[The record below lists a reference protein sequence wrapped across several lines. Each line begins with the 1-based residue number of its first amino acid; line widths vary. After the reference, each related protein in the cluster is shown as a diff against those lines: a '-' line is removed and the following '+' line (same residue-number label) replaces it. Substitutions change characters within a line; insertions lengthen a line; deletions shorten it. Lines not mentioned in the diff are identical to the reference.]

1 MELAFF
7 YEPSTLGPMRAEAY
21 IAKARKIYDDIIN
34 GKIGAYKFF
43 IKSTLKLF
51 NLTDKTQLQILANF
65 LCKNEPEYSSNDGR
79 KIFVNI
85 EYSDN
90 GKYEII
96 NNGNPLK
103 YNFSFIEGKDKDP
116 VEDNVLIIEL
126 EDIIS
131 QLPESDK
138 VPNTKQTGL
147 YSIIA
152 TKLFWENLTKHNN
165 IVKDPIKYNENNDDE
180 LFKPLLKRSFG
191 EYCVDYMYYNN
202 KGRVHDY
209 CDAITLLFFIYL
221 WKSISIGEFYYIE
234 NYSEYIKPNDEDKER
249 IIDRKLPAFV
259 HLYPQIYSFTKNFT
273 TIVKPRNNR
282 SKGIIYYYKSPVN
295 ILATRLVEISSPN
308 IIKTELLKPLIDLT
322 EQIYEVT
329 VIDLFYEGSER
340 SISRLSTFISSL
352 HCANT
357 EFFIP
362 IINAEG
368 NGSIISLLIKTFD
381 ENAVT
386 TLKRNVVLLF
396 FKSSVLIQQ
405 IVDQYNITVAKSIQ
419 IPTICEYYKL
429 SDEEVNKIVRTYN
442 TNWTNYNVADNVIDP
457 FYNVYKQYKNETI
470 NLKELDEY
478 RYGKSFGK
486 LPPLIELYNS
496 NINNAIELR
505 AENSYQ
511 IQLISNNSSD
521 KSKDIISAITDFVNR
536 VKKESA
542 QKLEFNYTSP
552 STYIKPI
559 IWLHNYIVNNEN
571 KVDRDSQI
579 TLFETLLKYFRR
591 YINLYKD
598 KESYCVPQTYRS
610 YFGYSFAKLD
620 GNNIYRKEY
629 IDFTSVLDYKELDKC
644 IFFASLGYQ
653 PFNVK
658 SLESLFHYYNLE
670 FKTIE
675 RNAIEQS
682 IETANDATNY
692 ANSAT
697 KSIKEERGRTLQLV
711 GLLGTFIA
719 FVSSIVGM
727 QKVATDIIEFIL
739 FALTFLFGILVFIYC
754 IYQISYTM
762 QDNESQDKTKPK
774 KSKIKLFSSPMILVI
789 CLLFIVITA
798 MAIMHY
804 TNNDSLLNENT
815 IDYKS
820 DSTNISIINNGIV
833 TKQN

>member
-1 MELAFF
+1 
-7 YEPSTLGPMRAEAY
+7 
-21 IAKARKIYDDIIN
+21 
-34 GKIGAYKFF
+34 
-43 IKSTLKLF
+43 
-51 NLTDKTQLQILANF
+51 
-65 LCKNEPEYSSNDGR
+65 
-79 KIFVNI
+79 
-85 EYSDN
+85 
-90 GKYEII
+90 
-96 NNGNPLK
+96 
-103 YNFSFIEGKDKDP
+103 
-116 VEDNVLIIEL
+116 
-126 EDIIS
+126 
-131 QLPESDK
+131 
-138 VPNTKQTGL
+138 
-147 YSIIA
+147 
-152 TKLFWENLTKHNN
+152 
-165 IVKDPIKYNENNDDE
+165 
-180 LFKPLLKRSFG
+180 
-191 EYCVDYMYYNN
+191 MYYNN

-322 EQIYEVT
+322 EQLYEVT

-386 TLKRNVVLLF
+386 TLKRNVALLF

-429 SDEEVNKIVRTYN
+429 SDEEVNIIVRTYN
-442 TNWTNYNVADNVIDP
+442 TSWKNYDVANNVIDP
-457 FYNVYKQYKNETI
+457 FYNVYQRYKNETI
-470 NLKELDEY
+470 NLKQLDEY

-486 LPPLIELYNS
+486 LPPLVELYNS

-505 AENSYQ
+505 AKNSYQ
-511 IQLISNNSSD
+511 IQVINSDNNSSD
-521 KSKDIISAITDFVNR
+521 IINAITVFVNR
-536 VKKESA
+536 VETESA
-542 QKLEFNYTSP
+542 QRLKFNYTSP
-552 STYIKPI
+552 STYIKPLM
-559 IWLHNYIVNNEN
+559 WLHNNIVNN
-571 KVDRDSQI
+571 KVADESDRRSQI
-579 TLFETLLKYFRR
+579 TLFETLLKDFRR

-598 KESYCVPQTYRS
+598 KESYCVPQAYRS
-610 YFGYSFAKLD
+610 YFEYSFAKLD
-620 GNNIYRKEY
+620 SNNTYRKEY
-629 IDFTSVLDYKELDKC
+629 IDFTSELDYKELDRC

-658 SLESLFHYYNLE
+658 SLESLFHYFNLE

-675 RNAIEQS
+675 RKAIEQS
-682 IETANDATNY
+682 IETANKATNY
-692 ANSAT
+692 ANSASQ
-697 KSIKEERGRTLQLV
+697 SIKDERGRTLQLV

-727 QKVATDIIEFIL
+727 QKVATDIIEFML
-739 FALTFLFGILVFIYC
+739 FAVTFLFGILVFIYC
-754 IYQISYTM
+754 IYQISYAM
-762 QDNESQDKTKPK
+762 QGNESQDETETK
-774 KSKIKLFSSPMILVI
+774 KSKIELFKFPMILVI
-789 CLLFIVITA
+789 CLLFIFITA
-798 MAIMHY
+798 MATMHY
-804 TNNDSLLNENT
+804 TNNDSLLNEKT